1 MKYLYGDSVPSPIRF
16 DFLTAFET
24 FVDVAVKAVR
34 IEQEIGQAQAA
45 VDLAVE
51 AREEALSI
59 VESFHQKVMVYLD
72 ALLDEQQ
79 DPNTSV
85 YVRQLREHGD
95 KVVAEARN
103 NCRVAMELAVKERGA
118 EFGARRN
125 ELMSLIERFL
135 ITELVTPVHV
145 SSVMRLSEGQN
156 QMTTIMRHPGGIVAT
171 YSAVP
176 VAGSVWQ
183 GPVRLASLVQDLDL
197 QLGTRKSWI
206 TGSVAKSAVSLDDFI
221 VGGFELADESAEIRL
236 RKRVDQADSFQFNIS
251 RQGEKLL
258 VQVERKGEAEA
269 DAMLDLDEGERLR
282 IEKLWQMLR
291 QSVRNTVRSRG
302 GLLSVT
308 MDGEDLWVGRGVR
321 VFFNRIV
328 EHLAPTVTQIIQHS
342 PNPAE
347 LSMKIENEEG
357 RREEVYVRRQ
367 SLMAKIES
375 LDDDGRSVFS
385 PFGLAGD
392 ELTSEDVDI
401 V

>member
-1 MKYLYGDSVPSPIRF
+1 V
-16 DFLTAFET
+16 
-24 FVDVAVKAVR
+24 
-34 IEQEIGQAQAA
+34 
-45 VDLAVE
+45 
-51 AREEALSI
+51 
-59 VESFHQKVMVYLD
+59 
-72 ALLDEQQ
+72 
-79 DPNTSV
+79 
-85 YVRQLREHGD
+85 
-95 KVVAEARN
+95 
-103 NCRVAMELAVKERGA
+103 
-118 EFGARRN
+118 
-125 ELMSLIERFL
+125 
-135 ITELVTPVHV
+135 
-145 SSVMRLSEGQN
+145 
-156 QMTTIMRHPGGIVAT
+156 
-171 YSAVP
+171 
-176 VAGSVWQ
+176 Q
-183 GPVRLASLVQDLDL
+183 GLDL